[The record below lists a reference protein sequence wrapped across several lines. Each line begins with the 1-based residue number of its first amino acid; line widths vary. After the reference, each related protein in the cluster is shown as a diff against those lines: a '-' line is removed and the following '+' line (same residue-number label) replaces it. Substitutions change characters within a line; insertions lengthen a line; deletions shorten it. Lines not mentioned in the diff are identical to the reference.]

1 MKKSVTILYLI
12 IASAVSIAV
21 VGSVFFLVFSAKL
34 DEYSRLS
41 IHTNAQT
48 VRFLE
53 EDSGLPALKGLSH
66 KEAAPK
72 YKARLLRRVGLWRI
86 I

>member
-53 EDSGLPALKGLSH
+53 EDSGLPALKQLYT
-66 KEAAPK
+66 EQLPFT
-72 YKARLLRRVGLWRI
+72 VF
-86 I
+86 